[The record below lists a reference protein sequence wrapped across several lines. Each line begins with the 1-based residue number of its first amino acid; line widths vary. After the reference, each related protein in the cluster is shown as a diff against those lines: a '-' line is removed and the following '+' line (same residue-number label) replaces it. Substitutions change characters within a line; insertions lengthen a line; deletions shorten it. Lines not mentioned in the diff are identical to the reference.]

1 MLRVFVLGELTVE
14 VDGRA
19 VELPNAW
26 RAGLVLAWLAL
37 HPGPHAR
44 AALAGRFW
52 PDNLDARARA
62 GLRNALWALRR
73 AAGAELLD
81 ASRDR
86 VGLDPAVWVDT
97 VAFAEHVRGGRYA
110 EAVALHRGEL
120 LSGIEEEW
128 VQDAREA
135 HRRQLGAAFEA
146 LAAGAE
152 DAGDRRAAV
161 RLARR
166 RAELDP
172 LDEAAH
178 AALITRLAAAGDTVD
193 ALVCFERHREALRRE
208 LGIAPSHTTQE
219 AVRRLRAVPEPA
231 PQRAPSAEDEPS
243 WRPGLPFPLPP
254 RLRLRHAAPFVGRAT
269 ELTVL
274 RQAWRDVV
282 DGAGPLVA
290 VVDGEAGIGKSR
302 LAREFALR
310 TRDAAPAV
318 VLQGTAQEEAIASL
332 VPFVEAVG
340 HLVRVTAP
348 DELARV
354 LGDRAAD
361 LAPMLPGL
369 PDVLP
374 AADRD
379 LSVRRYQMLDAVA
392 ALLAAVSRRVPVLL
406 ILDDL
411 HLADVATTTLL
422 RHVVESRRE
431 ARLLVVAACRADGVP
446 DGGPLREVLHR
457 LDRGDLLRRVP
468 LGGIADADTAALAQ
482 GLVGRGLPAELLTAV
497 HREADGNPLFV
508 QELLRHLVETGS
520 TGLLALSRAAV
531 PTAAREVIGRRLAV
545 LDDDCL
551 RLLTIGAVLGHE
563 FDLVPL
569 ADVAPLP
576 EDAVILALDDATAAG
591 LLVELPGPRER
602 FTFTHALVRRAL
614 RDRISGAHRRRLHAR
629 IADALQQ
636 SGAELRDIAF
646 HLCEAGPAGDV
657 DAAVAFA
664 ERAADEAVR
673 GLAHGEAVELY
684 TRAMALLPADDPRRR
699 LLALR
704 RVLAYQALTH
714 ATVDQPRR

>member
-1 MLRVFVLGELTVE
+1 M
-14 VDGRA
+14 
-19 VELPNAW
+19 
-26 RAGLVLAWLAL
+26 LAWLAL

-86 VGLDPAVWVDT
+86 VGLHPAVWVDT
-97 VAFAEHVRGGRYA
+97 AAFAEHVRGGRYA

-128 VQDAREA
+128 VHDAREA

-152 DAGDRRAAV
+152 DAGDRRAAI
-161 RLARR
+161 RLTRR

-243 WRPGLPFPLPP
+243 WRPGLRFPLPP

-332 VPFVEAVG
+332 RPVRGGRRPPRAGDGAGRARTRARRPRGRPGADAARPARRTARRGPGPQRAPLPDARRGGRAPRGRVPPRAG
-340 HLVRVTAP
+340 
-348 DELARV
+348 
-354 LGDRAAD
+354 AAD
-361 LAPMLPGL
+361 PRRPARGRRRHHHLAPARRGVAPRG
-369 PDVLP
+369 P
-374 AADRD
+374 AAGGG
-379 LSVRRYQMLDAVA
+379 
-392 ALLAAVSRRVPVLL
+392 
-406 ILDDL
+406 
-411 HLADVATTTLL
+411 
-422 RHVVESRRE
+422 
-431 ARLLVVAACRADGVP
+431 GVP
-446 DGGPLREVLHR
+446 
-457 LDRGDLLRRVP
+457 RGRVC
-468 LGGIADADTAALAQ
+468 
-482 GLVGRGLPAELLTAV
+482 R
-497 HREADGNPLFV
+497 
-508 QELLRHLVETGS
+508 
-520 TGLLALSRAAV
+520 
-531 PTAAREVIGRRLAV
+531 TAARSARCCTGWTAVTCCGASRSGASPTPTPRPSRRASSAAACPPSCSRPCTGKPTATRSSSRSCCATSSRPDPPACSRSRGRRCPPPPA
-545 LDDDCL
+545 
-551 RLLTIGAVLGHE
+551 RSSAAAWPSSTT
-563 FDLVPL
+563 
-569 ADVAPLP
+569 
-576 EDAVILALDDATAAG
+576 TACG
-591 LLVELPGPRER
+591 
-602 FTFTHALVRRAL
+602 
-614 RDRISGAHRRRLHAR
+614 
-629 IADALQQ
+629 
-636 SGAELRDIAF
+636 
-646 HLCEAGPAGDV
+646 C
-657 DAAVAFA
+657 
-664 ERAADEAVR
+664 
-673 GLAHGEAVELY
+673 
-684 TRAMALLPADDPRRR
+684 
-699 LLALR
+699 
-704 RVLAYQALTH
+704 
-714 ATVDQPRR
+714 

>member
-1 MLRVFVLGELTVE
+1 MLRVGVLGELTVE

-19 VELPNAW
+19 VELSNAW
-26 RAGLVLAWLAL
+26 RAALVLAWLAL
-37 HPGPHAR
+37 QPGPHAR

-86 VGLDPAVWVDT
+86 VGLHPAVWVDT
-97 VAFAEHVRGGRYA
+97 AAFAEHVRGGRYA

-128 VQDAREA
+128 VHDAREA

-152 DAGDRRAAV
+152 DAGDRRAAI
-161 RLARR
+161 RLTRR

-178 AALITRLAAAGDTVD
+178 AALITRLAAAGDTVE

-219 AVRRLRAVPEPA
+219 AVRRLRAVPDPA

-243 WRPGLPFPLPP
+243 WRPGLRFPLPP

-369 PDVLP
+369 PDGLP
-374 AADRD
+374 AADRH

-446 DGGPLREVLHR
+446 DGGPLSEVLHR
-457 LDRGDLLRRVP
+457 LDRGHLLRRVP
-468 LGGIADADTAALAQ
+468 LRGIGDADTAALAQ

-664 ERAADEAVR
+664 ERAADDAVR

>member
-1 MLRVFVLGELTVE
+1 
-14 VDGRA
+14 
-19 VELPNAW
+19 
-26 RAGLVLAWLAL
+26 
-37 HPGPHAR
+37 
-44 AALAGRFW
+44 
-52 PDNLDARARA
+52 
-62 GLRNALWALRR
+62 
-73 AAGAELLD
+73 
-81 ASRDR
+81 
-86 VGLDPAVWVDT
+86 
-97 VAFAEHVRGGRYA
+97 
-110 EAVALHRGEL
+110 
-120 LSGIEEEW
+120 
-128 VQDAREA
+128 
-135 HRRQLGAAFEA
+135 
-146 LAAGAE
+146 
-152 DAGDRRAAV
+152 
-161 RLARR
+161 
-166 RAELDP
+166 
-172 LDEAAH
+172 
-178 AALITRLAAAGDTVD
+178 
-193 ALVCFERHREALRRE
+193 
-208 LGIAPSHTTQE
+208 
-219 AVRRLRAVPEPA
+219 VPEPA
-231 PQRAPSAEDEPS
+231 VPRAPSAEDEPS
-243 WRPGLPFPLPP
+243 WRPGLRFPLPP

-369 PDVLP
+369 PDGLP
-374 AADRD
+374 GADRD
-379 LSVRRYQMLDAVA
+379 LSVRRYRMLDAVA
-392 ALLAAVSRRVPVLL
+392 ALLGAVSRRVPVLL

-411 HLADVATTTLL
+411 HVADVATTTLL

-446 DGGPLREVLHR
+446 DGGPLSEVLHR
-457 LDRGDLLRRVP
+457 LDRGHLLRRVP
-468 LGGIADADTAALAQ
+468 LGGIGDADTAALAQ

-664 ERAADEAVR
+664 ERAADDAVR